1 MKPRAI
7 IAAAGLALVM
17 LITWLWITHDQ
28 PSATADRLLIL
39 VPDGTSLSDP
49 KVMVWM
55 DAGSEEGLHVVPV
68 HDSEF
73 LRPFLGESQCAGVIL
88 PDSIH
93 QQASDAFI
101 ATLHRFVAQGGKLML
116 VYDAGTFSLNNRYA
130 AGHSRLSDLAGVD
143 YALYDTLGDKTTQ
156 WSNVTGTNAIVSQME
171 IPPGK
176 YYPFSPQTGAF
187 DSTPASD
194 ASNRSIDEVQLR
206 RYKYGDL
213 EYPSFVT
220 SGPYSGQVLFQ
231 SKAGIVAGEHS
242 YQAGSVLFVNLPLGY
257 LKGNTDGLPMHAFLK
272 YFAKQ
277 VLALPYLESVPD
289 GVGGLVLNWHVDSNA
304 AIKPLRAMN
313 SWSLLQQGPYSIHIT
328 AGPDAMAIG
337 DGKGF
342 DVEHNPSSQELIRK
356 YENLG
361 YEIGSHG
368 GWIHNYFASH
378 VDKDDPKNLEQFLV
392 LNKSALEHIT
402 GKPVVEYSAP
412 DGNQPIWVTQWLE
425 SHGFVAYYFTGDT
438 GMGPT
443 QGYRG
448 GTREGRN
455 IWAFPMLHLD
465 RAAGFEEMT
474 AEGYSDPEVGRWLDA
489 ITEFTADHRSAR
501 LIYFHPPGILAYQR
515 IVEKWLRQTARMRA
529 SGTFR
534 WYTMTELAN
543 FLNSRKQLDWQVS
556 THDQLV
562 SIKATSPQSL
572 EHATWHLPS
581 ARFAEPKIIQGS
593 AKAIRDHDAWRIVAG
608 PGTMLQFEAQDVGQ
622 SKGMTK

>member
-1 MKPRAI
+1 MKHRAI
-7 IAAAGLALVM
+7 TAAACLALVM
-17 LITWLWITHDQ
+17 LTWLWTMHDR
-28 PSATADRLLIL
+28 SSSTADRLLLL

-49 KVMVWM
+49 KVTVWL
-55 DAGSEEGLHVVPV
+55 DAGSEEGLHVVPI

-73 LRPFLGESQCAGVIL
+73 LRPFLGESRCAGVIL

-93 QQASDAFI
+93 QQASDAFVT
-101 ATLHRFVAQGGKLML
+101 ALHRFVAQGGKLML
-116 VYDAGTFSLNNRYA
+116 VYDAGTFSLNKRYA
-130 AGHSRLSDLAGVD
+130 AGHSLLSDLAGVD
-143 YALYDTLGDKTTQ
+143 YALYDTLGDKTTE
-156 WSNVTGTNAIVSQME
+156 WGSITGSNAIVRQMD

-176 YYPFSPQTGAF
+176 YYPFSPEAGTSG
-187 DSTPASD
+187 STPASN
-194 ASNRSIDEVQLR
+194 ASNQAIVEVQLR

-213 EYPSFVT
+213 EYPSLVT
-220 SGPYSGQVLFQ
+220 SGQYSGQVLFQ

-242 YQAGSVLFVNLPLGY
+242 YQEGSVFFVNLPLGY

-272 YFAKQ
+272 YFAKH

-304 AIKPLRAMN
+304 AIKPLQEMN
-313 SWSLLQQGPYSIHIT
+313 SWSLVQQGPYSIHIT

-337 DGKGF
+337 DGRGF
-342 DVEHNPSSQELIRK
+342 DVEHNPVSQELIRK
-356 YENLG
+356 YEDLG
-361 YEIGSHG
+361 YEVGSHG

-378 VDKDDPKNLEQFLV
+378 VDKDDPKSLEQFLA
-392 LNKSALEHIT
+392 LNKNALEHVT
-402 GKPVVEYSAP
+402 GKAVAEYSAP
-412 DGNQPIWVTQWLE
+412 DGNQPVWVTQWLE

-443 QGYRG
+443 EGYRG
-448 GTREGRN
+448 GTREGHN

-489 ITEFTADHRSAR
+489 ITEFAADHRSAR
-501 LIYFHPPGILAYQR
+501 LIYFHPPGILPYQR
-515 IVEKWLRQTARMRA
+515 TVEKWLRKTARMRA

-543 FLNSRKQLDWQVS
+543 FLNSRKQVDWKVS
-556 THDQLV
+556 IRGQLM
-562 SIKATSPQSL
+562 SIKATHPQSL

-581 ARFAEPKIIQGS
+581 ARFAEPRIIQGS
-593 AKAIRDHDAWRIVAG
+593 AKVVRDQDAWMIVAG
-608 PGTMLQFEAQDVGQ
+608 PGTMLQFETPDVGQ
-622 SKGMTK
+622 SEGVTK